1 MEEIKA
7 KRVTLIQRLLAKA
20 SSSKFLAEANTFRRK
35 ARQLMLKYSITEYDL
50 TDILPHYTPPT
61 PTPTPGPV
69 YQPQYVRTTTTGNST
84 EWNEVQLDGWNIR
97 WNFSGGS

>member
-1 MEEIKA
+1 MEDIKA

-20 SSSKFLAEANTFRRK
+20 ASSRYTPEAISFRSKAQ
-35 ARQLMLKYSITEYDL
+35 QLMVKYGITEYDL
-50 TDILPHYTPPT
+50 TDILPHYTPPP

-84 EWNEVQLDGWNIR
+84 EWNEVQFNGWNIR